1 MNKTVRVRD
10 VWEYFGYR
18 RITGDDQSLERIING
33 SNVNR
38 PGLELTGYFEQ
49 PTDRVMIVGD
59 RELNYINNVMSPQQQ
74 EEVFDFLTQ
83 DNIPMILFSRDLAVP
98 EILLRIA
105 NEKNFPIFSSYAK
118 TNTIIVELMNYLEE
132 FFAPTD
138 SVHGVLLQMYGRGV
152 LITGESGIGKSEI
165 AFELIKRGH
174 VLIADDRIDIYR
186 AHNQIFGEAPEILKN
201 MLELRGVGIQNVVSM
216 FGAMAAGD
224 KTDIELIVE
233 LVKYS
238 PEREFDR
245 LGLDNNDVE
254 TMFGIDLPKMVVP
267 ISEGRSAAVLIE
279 AAVSSM
285 IMRKKG
291 YDSAERFKQRLNRF
305 IESQKEGK

>member
-18 RITGDDQSLERIING
+18 RITGDDQSLERIIYG

-49 PTDRVMIVGD
+49 PTNRVMIVGD
-59 RELNYINNVMSPQQQ
+59 RELNYINNVMTPQQQ

-118 TNTIIVELMNYLEE
+118 TNSIIVELMNYLEE